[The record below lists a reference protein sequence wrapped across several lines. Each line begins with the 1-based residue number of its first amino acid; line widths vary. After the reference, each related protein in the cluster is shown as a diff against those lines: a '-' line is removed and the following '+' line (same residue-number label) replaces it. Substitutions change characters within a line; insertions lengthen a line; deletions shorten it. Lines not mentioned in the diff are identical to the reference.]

1 MSKLNFSNI
10 DEAFVLGSKQI
21 KDTQEEIS
29 NLKKMIMEDEVKS
42 ASVKASN
49 LSNANANVYQRIGPP
64 DNVQA
69 NFGEAEKSNHF
80 DLENNFFKMIQ
91 HPRFDDLV
99 YNYVKNNHPKW
110 VLSDKQYVKSDFKSN
125 FGGYSTTVCSDIKN
139 YLTFFTISIVIY
151 LLLSLLVKKE

>member
-1 MSKLNFSNI
+1 MDDDPNLN
-10 DEAFVLGSKQI
+10 K
-21 KDTQEEIS
+21 
-29 NLKKMIMEDEVKS
+29 
-42 ASVKASN
+42 
-49 LSNANANVYQRIGPP
+49 NVYQRIGPP

-69 NFGEAEKSNHF
+69 NFIKDEKPNDKF

-110 VLSDKQYVKSDFKSN
+110 ILSDKQYVKNNFSKAKSNFNKAKSN

-139 YLTFFTISIVIY
+139 YLIFFTISIVIY